1 MRRDL
6 AMASRS
12 RPADPGAA
20 TCAMVEVF
28 DDHCLTEDQL
38 KAALDSMLAGEPR
51 WTGINGDV
59 LLRRLAHH
67 LEVEQETL
75 VPQKQLNTCSK

>member
-51 WTGINGDV
+51 WKGITGHAL
-59 LLRRLAHH
+59 LLRFAHH
-67 LEVEQETL
+67 LEVGQAIKCL
-75 VPQKQLNTCSK
+75 K